1 MPKRKI
7 YEITP
12 SKPPSFGTE
21 QDNSSDTKLE
31 QEKHKQLSVTNKRF
45 FKRRRKKIPK
55 IVRDIVLERQNVR
68 CNICYT
74 LWNIGFELDHV
85 MPLSCNGS
93 NNEDNLQFLCVKCH
107 KYKTTFIDDYIRNK
121 LKNTNEEI
129 SRQEIIHIHREKYR
143 KLNENTNISAHM
155 NTIDNELLNKINII
169 IENYLK
175 NSKLEKPIII
185 NKNKNNDNYK
195 NTISSKNN
203 KTKMKMKTKT
213 TNQLIADSLYNK
225 ITNKLKKW
233 VIAYLIKLI

>member
-1 MPKRKI
+1 MTKRKI
-7 YEITP
+7 DEITP
-12 SKPPSFGTE
+12 SIPSSSLGTE
-21 QDNSSDTKLE
+21 KDNSTYTELE
-31 QEKHKQLSVTNKRF
+31 QEKHKQLSVVNKRF

-68 CNICYT
+68 CNICYI

-93 NNEDNLQFLCVKCH
+93 NDEDNLQLLCVKCH

-129 SRQEIIHIHREKYR
+129 TRQEIIHIHREKYR
-143 KLNENTNISAHM
+143 KLNENINIISNI
-155 NTIDNELLNKINII
+155 NTLDHELLNKINSIV
-169 IENYLK
+169 ENYHK
-175 NSKLEKPIII
+175 NSKLKEPVII
-185 NKNKNNDNYK
+185 NNNKDN
-195 NTISSKNN
+195 NTISSKN
-203 KTKMKMKTKT
+203 KTKT

-233 VIAYLIKLI
+233 AIAYLIKLV

>member
-1 MPKRKI
+1 MTKRKI
-7 YEITP
+7 DEITP
-12 SKPPSFGTE
+12 SKPQSSFSTE
-21 QDNSSDTKLE
+21 QDNSTDTELE
-31 QEKHKQLSVTNKRF
+31 QEKHKQLSVINKRF

-93 NNEDNLQFLCVKCH
+93 NDEDNLQLLCVKCH

-129 SRQEIIHIHREKYR
+129 TRQEIIHIHREKYR
-143 KLNENTNISAHM
+143 KLNENPNI
-155 NTIDNELLNKINII
+155 NTIADRELLSKINMII
-169 IENYLK
+169 DNYHQ
-175 NSKLEKPIII
+175 NSKLSSELS
-185 NKNKNNDNYK
+185 
-195 NTISSKNN
+195 TISKNN
-203 KTKMKMKTKT
+203 KEKQNIKSNTNPNINSKSKS
-213 TNQLIADSLYNK
+213 TNQLIADNIYNK

-233 VIAYLIKLI
+233 AIAYLIKII

>member
-7 YEITP
+7 DEITS

-21 QDNSSDTKLE
+21 QDNSSDTELE
-31 QEKHKQLSVTNKRF
+31 QEKHKQLSVVNKRF

-68 CNICYT
+68 CNICYI

-85 MPLSCNGS
+85 KPLSCYGS
-93 NNEDNLQFLCVKCH
+93 NDEDNLQLLCVKCH

-121 LKNTNEEI
+121 MRNTNEEI
-129 SRQEIIHIHREKYR
+129 SRQEIIHVHREKYR

-169 IENYLK
+169 IENYFK
-175 NSKLEKPIII
+175 NSKLEKPIIV
-185 NKNKNNDNYK
+185 NKNNDKDK

-203 KTKMKMKTKT
+203 KTKTKTKTKMKT

-225 ITNKLKKW
+225 LTNKLKKW
-233 VIAYLIKLI
+233 AIAYLIKLI

>member
-1 MPKRKI
+1 MTKRKI
-7 YEITP
+7 DEITP
-12 SKPPSFGTE
+12 SKPPSLSSFGTV
-21 QDNSSDTKLE
+21 QDNSTDTELE
-31 QEKHKQLSVTNKRF
+31 QEKHKQLSVINKRF

-93 NNEDNLQFLCVKCH
+93 NDEDNLQLLCVKCH

-129 SRQEIIHIHREKYR
+129 TRQEIIHIHREKYR
-143 KLNENTNISAHM
+143 KLNENPNI
-155 NTIDNELLNKINII
+155 NTIVDRELLSKINMII
-169 IENYLK
+169 DNYHQ
-175 NSKLEKPIII
+175 NSKLSSESSTITKI
-185 NKNKNNDNYK
+185 NKEKQNIN
-195 NTISSKNN
+195 SKS
-203 KTKMKMKTKT
+203 
-213 TNQLIADSLYNK
+213 TNQLIADNIYSK

-233 VIAYLIKLI
+233 AIAYLIKII

>member
-1 MPKRKI
+1 MTKRKI
-7 YEITP
+7 DEITP
-12 SKPPSFGTE
+12 SKPPSSLGTK
-21 QDNSSDTKLE
+21 QDNCSDTELE
-31 QEKHKQLSVTNKRF
+31 QEKHKQLSVVNKRF

-93 NNEDNLQFLCVKCH
+93 NDEDNLQLLCVKCH

-129 SRQEIIHIHREKYR
+129 TRQEIIHIHREKYR
-143 KLNENTNISAHM
+143 KLNENPNI
-155 NTIDNELLNKINII
+155 NTITDRELLSKINMII
-169 IENYLK
+169 DNYHK
-175 NSKLEKPIII
+175 NSKLSSESS
-185 NKNKNNDNYK
+185 
-195 NTISSKNN
+195 TISKNN
-203 KTKMKMKTKT
+203 KEKQNTKSNTKPNT
-213 TNQLIADSLYNK
+213 KSTNQLIADNIYNK

-233 VIAYLIKLI
+233 AIAYLIKII

>member
-1 MPKRKI
+1 MTKRKI
-7 YEITP
+7 DEITP

-21 QDNSSDTKLE
+21 QDNRSDTELE
-31 QEKHKQLSVTNKRF
+31 KEKYKQLSVVNKRF

-85 MPLSCNGS
+85 KPLSCYGS
-93 NNEDNLQFLCVKCH
+93 NDEDNLQLLCVKCH

-121 LKNTNEEI
+121 MRNTNEEI
-129 SRQEIIHIHREKYR
+129 SRQEIIHVHREKYR
-143 KLNENTNISAHM
+143 KLNENPNI
-155 NTIDNELLNKINII
+155 NTIADRELLSKINMII
-169 IENYLK
+169 
-175 NSKLEKPIII
+175 
-185 NKNKNNDNYK
+185 DNYHK
-195 NTISSKNN
+195 NRELPSEPSTISKNN
-203 KTKMKMKTKT
+203 KEKQNSKSKS

-233 VIAYLIKLI
+233 VIAYLIKII